1 MEGNTYWVKIQVCK
15 RLPSSVADRIDNDFL
30 RLKCEGED
38 RKEIEE
44 GDWTKTLEIVE
55 FFEGQHGEDEHRRV
69 AENAIVFGINT
80 KLLEMREMIIFFLL
94 FSVYGFFFSIF
105 FFSLG
110 VQYPY

>member
-1 MEGNTYWVKIQVCK
+1 MERNAYWVKIQVCK

-80 KLLEMREMIIFFLL
+80 KHLEMREMIFFFFYFLCM
-94 FSVYGFFFSIF
+94 VFFFSIF
-105 FFSLG
+105 FFSFD
-110 VQYPY
+110 VQYSY